1 MVWCLT
7 CNEYIHHENKLT
19 QMTMAIWLPLS
30 CDVCRIQITIFHHLS
45 LYSLHWKHD
54 WCQSTWD
61 HHRLLVWFALVTFS
75 FLFSCSFLLTIAFLF
90 LVSIVFSALQ
100 PTAFCYHLSILL
112 PSGYFLANNDSSRK
126 TCSTTGIVWQR
137 RLPTNLFSLE
147 TTSNCLYCACS
158 AVLPMQEAII
168 SPHPSRKLIY
178 LTFWTFPE
186 DRIHP

>member
-1 MVWCLT
+1 MWRLSHS
-7 CNEYIHHENKLT
+7 NHD
-19 QMTMAIWLPLS
+19 LPS
-30 CDVCRIQITIFHHLS
+30 PITVFVAL
-45 LYSLHWKHD
+45 K
-54 WCQSTWD
+54 T
-61 HHRLLVWFALVTFS
+61 RLVSEHMRSPPVLVWFALVTFS
-75 FLFSCSFLLTIAFLF
+75 FLFSRSFLLTIAFLF

-168 SPHPSRKLIY
+168 SQHPSRKLIY